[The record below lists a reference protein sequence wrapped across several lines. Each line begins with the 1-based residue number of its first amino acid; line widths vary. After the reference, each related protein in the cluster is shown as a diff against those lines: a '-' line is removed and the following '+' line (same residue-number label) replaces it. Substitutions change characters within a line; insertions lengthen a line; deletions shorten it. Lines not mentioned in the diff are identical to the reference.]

1 MDGGF
6 ERDERTED
14 YRVTL
19 RGDAIGRGA
28 TVKILRTLMAM
39 LREIFDE
46 AAFVRYCAREQVK
59 PSRISYARFVRE
71 AKAPPVRC
79 C

>member
-1 MDGGF
+1 M
-6 ERDERTED
+6 
-14 YRVTL
+14 
-19 RGDAIGRGA
+19 
-28 TVKILRTLMAM
+28 KILRTLMAM

-46 AAFVRYCAREQVK
+46 AAFVRYCAREQVT